1 MGKDN
6 AFSQNPEL
14 AKLLRE
20 CDRGDDLFLE
30 GSVGN
35 TVFLILQGS
44 VELKK
49 KVGNHQITIGKV
61 EAGAFIGEQALLQDK
76 PFPRFASARAASR
89 TLLLEL
95 GPHQFSQ
102 LEKTAPEIYTNL
114 LKKAFKN
121 LVARNERS
129 EQMMQIL
136 REYDGRKRFLSFVHF
151 LAAQALSDPKTGK
164 TVRLDPAGIAFE
176 LNCDEEDV
184 LDWIQTLVD
193 SEAIAEKGENEYTVT
208 DENAILNVGED
219 LLAPPRAA

>member
-61 EAGAFIGEQALLQDK
+61 EAGAFIGEKALLQDK
-76 PFPRFASARAASR
+76 PFPRFASARAASIFAVTSLR
-89 TLLLEL
+89 PT
-95 GPHQFSQ
+95 FSRFSSS
-102 LEKTAPEIYTNL
+102 A
-114 LKKAFKN
+114 
-121 LVARNERS
+121 
-129 EQMMQIL
+129 
-136 REYDGRKRFLSFVHF
+136 RKRSAASWVSQVCGVLIRGNGIRSNYSARQRAM
-151 LAAQALSDPKTGK
+151 LAETGA
-164 TVRLDPAGIAFE
+164 VRAGIAVVCS
-176 LNCDEEDV
+176 LRDC
-184 LDWIQTLVD
+184 
-193 SEAIAEKGENEYTVT
+193 
-208 DENAILNVGED
+208 
-219 LLAPPRAA
+219 PAAMVSSIWPTTFLS